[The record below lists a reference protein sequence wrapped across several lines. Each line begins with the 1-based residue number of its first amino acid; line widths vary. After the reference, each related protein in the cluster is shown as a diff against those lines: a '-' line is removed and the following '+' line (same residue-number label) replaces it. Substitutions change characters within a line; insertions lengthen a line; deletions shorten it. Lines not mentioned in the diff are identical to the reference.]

1 MAFLEDDETNRQVAV
16 FIDVVIYLGAL
27 VKEAP

>member
-16 FIDVVIYLGAL
+16 LIDVVIYLGAL